1 MIDNLIQHRI
11 HKTGY
16 ALGTNISLTT
26 FGTLNSFG
34 VDEAF
39 KLIQRYEDLLT
50 VNRGHSEMMSVNK
63 SAGLD
68 PVQVSNATYSL
79 VKTAM
84 KYSRQNFGFNAA
96 IGPLVKLWK
105 IGFVGANIP
114 SDDDIKKRMRLI
126 DPSDVELDDVKQ
138 SVFLHKSGMEL
149 DLGGI
154 AKGYIADR
162 IRDLWHSL
170 GIDRGIID
178 LGGNVLFVG
187 DSPNQANHKWIVG
200 VQDPTSKRGETI
212 ENIQIGE
219 CSAVTSGIYERFL
232 EIDGKKYHHVIDP
245 RTGYPL
251 KTDLAAVTVFVK
263 NSIEGELEAK
273 RLFFNNGPIPNWG
286 ADNDDLYGAVL
297 VYQDGHFTTLKSVT
311 ERE

>member
-1 MIDNLIQHRI
+1 MMDNFVRHQT
-11 HKTGY
+11 HKSGY
-16 ALGTNISLTT
+16 ALGTNIQLTT
-26 FGTLNSFG
+26 FGTMDTFG

-39 KLIQRYEDLLT
+39 KLIQEYEDLLT
-50 VNRGHSEMMSVNK
+50 VNRGHSEMMSINK
-63 SAGLD
+63 SAGLT
-68 PVQVSNATYSL
+68 PVQVSAATYSL

-84 KYSRQNFGFNAA
+84 KYSRQNFGFNAS

-114 SDDDIKKRMRLI
+114 SDDDIKKKLELI
-126 DPSDVELDDVKQ
+126 NCEDVELDDNEQ
-138 SVFLHKSGMEL
+138 SVFLRKSGMEL

-162 IRDLWHSL
+162 IRDLWHAL
-170 GIDRGIID
+170 GISRGIID

-187 DSPNQANHKWIVG
+187 DSPKQLNHKWVVG
-200 VQDPTSKRGETI
+200 IQDPTNERGTTI
-212 ENIQIGE
+212 GNIQIGE

-251 KTDLAAVTVFVK
+251 KTDLASVTVFVK

-286 ADNDDLYGAVL
+286 ASSDDLYGAVL
-297 VYQDGHFTTLKSVT
+297 IYQDGSFETINVNLI
-311 ERE
+311 